1 MTTWN
6 DWTNPTI
13 EEIAACFPDL
23 EREILGHSFGSKG
36 PATIT
41 KVVEAFDSD
50 GLLHPSYIRAYAF
63 RVDWVSP
70 RPFNGGP
77 KARTVVVIIE
87 ESGRGTDS
95 PAVRRDIYAVPAG
108 LDEAGAQAI
117 IDTIRH
123 CLPVHVG
130 GDFEAF

>member
-6 DWTNPTI
+6 DWTSPTI

-50 GLLHPSYIRAYAF
+50 GLFHPSYIRAYAF

-70 RPFNGGP
+70 RPFNGGGDEGGRC
-77 KARTVVVIIE
+77 AAYRDGGGLTVGAHSWPPCLMSCMCGE
-87 ESGRGTDS
+87 DS
-95 PAVRRDIYAVPAG
+95 
-108 LDEAGAQAI
+108 
-117 IDTIRH
+117 
-123 CLPVHVG
+123 
-130 GDFEAF
+130 